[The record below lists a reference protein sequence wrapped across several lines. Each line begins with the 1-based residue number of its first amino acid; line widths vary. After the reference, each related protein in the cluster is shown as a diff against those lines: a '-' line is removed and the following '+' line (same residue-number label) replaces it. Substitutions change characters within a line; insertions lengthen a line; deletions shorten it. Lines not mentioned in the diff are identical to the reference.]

1 MPYEGEV
8 RRRFADLPGRPTW
21 LCQGQM
27 HPHARGT
34 NHLPLR
40 YRLTMVYWEAE
51 MKKAIAAAVLVF
63 AAGGALAQT
72 KTPAVATSTTQN
84 PAAPVAGANSFT
96 EGQAKSR
103 IEAAGY
109 TDISGLMKDKDG
121 IWRGKASKGGT
132 MMTVSLDYQ
141 GNVTAN

>member
-1 MPYEGEV
+1 
-8 RRRFADLPGRPTW
+8 
-21 LCQGQM
+21 
-27 HPHARGT
+27 
-34 NHLPLR
+34 
-40 YRLTMVYWEAE
+40 
-51 MKKAIAAAVLVF
+51 MKKAIAAAILVF
-63 AAGGALAQT
+63 AAGGAFAQT
-72 KTPAVATSTTQN
+72 KTPAVATSTAQN

-109 TDISGLMKDKDG
+109 TDVSGLMKDKDG

-132 MMTVSLDYQ
+132 MTTVSLDYQ